1 MTYQLTSLV
10 IGVSLGASIFWL
22 VRRSHLHGPHAIWW
36 LGLAAAI
43 IVLGIWPR
51 LTDLVAP
58 FLGVGYPPIVA
69 VIGGFALV
77 LVKVMDMDLERSRQ
91 EQRIRRLAQRLA
103 LLESRM
109 ELQVIRSGTSSDA
122 NVDADAGADAGAD
135 ANTTSEQGLDHQG
148 EGR

>member
-1 MTYQLTSLV
+1 
-10 IGVSLGASIFWL
+10 
-22 VRRSHLHGPHAIWW
+22 
-36 LGLAAAI
+36 
-43 IVLGIWPR
+43 
-51 LTDLVAP
+51 
-58 FLGVGYPPIVA
+58 
-69 VIGGFALV
+69 
-77 LVKVMDMDLERSRQ
+77 
-91 EQRIRRLAQRLA
+91 